1 MTAPDGGALAAPHG
15 DVTASGRMADLRA
28 RAEGLFPGG
37 VNSPVRGFRSVERAP
52 LVLDAG
58 AGPRVRDADG
68 RWYLDYIGSWG
79 PAILGHAHPVVI
91 EAVRAAALDGFALGA
106 TGPREVELGE
116 LVRAAMPS
124 LERMRFTSSG
134 TEAAMSAIRLARGAT
149 GRDLV
154 MKFSGGYHG
163 HSDGLLVEAGS
174 GVATLAIPGSAGVP
188 APTAAATIVVP
199 YNDPDADAAAFAAHP
214 GRIAAVIV
222 EPVAANAGV
231 LPPAAGFLERLREIT
246 AADGALLI
254 FDEVITGFR
263 VGPGGAQ
270 GRYGVTPD
278 LTVLGKIVGGG
289 MPVGAYGGRA
299 DLMALIAPSGPV
311 YQAGT
316 LSGHPLAMAAGA
328 ATLRLLTPD
337 RYDALEAT
345 GARLEAGLRTAAAA
359 SGTPVGITRV
369 GSLLTVFF
377 RDGAPA
383 TAEEAFTSDR
393 AAYARFF
400 GAMLD
405 AGVLLAPSQ
414 FEAWFVS
421 LAHGEA
427 ELDETLAAAAAAFAA
442 VEAGG

>member
-1 MTAPDGGALAAPHG
+1 MTASED
-15 DVTASGRMADLRA
+15 RQADLRA

-37 VNSPVRGFRSVERAP
+37 VNSPVRAFRSVGRP
-52 LVLDAG
+52 PIVLDAG
-58 AGPRVRDADG
+58 AGARVRDADG
-68 RWYLDYIGSWG
+68 RWYVDWIGSWG
-79 PAILGHAHPVVI
+79 PALLGHARPEVV

-106 TGPREVELGE
+106 TSPREIELGE

-124 LERMRFTSSG
+124 MERMRFTSSG
-134 TEAAMSAIRLARGAT
+134 TEAAMSAVRLARGAT

-154 MKFSGGYHG
+154 VKLAGGYHG

-188 APTAAATIVVP
+188 AATASATIVVA
-199 YNDPDADAAAFAAHP
+199 YNDADAVEAAFAAHP
-214 GRIAAVIV
+214 GRIAGVIV

-231 LPPAAGFLERLREIT
+231 IPPADGYLARLRELT
-246 AADGALLI
+246 AANGAVLI

-263 VGPGGAQ
+263 VAHGGAQ
-270 GRYGVTPD
+270 ARYGVTPD

-289 MPVGAYGGRA
+289 MPVGAYGGRR
-299 DLMALIAPSGPV
+299 DLMELVAPLGPV

-328 ATLRLLTPD
+328 ATLPLLTPEV
-337 RYDALEAT
+337 YAGLEST
-345 GARLEAGLRTAAAA
+345 GAALEAGLAEAAAGA
-359 SGTPVGITRV
+359 GVTVGITRV

-377 RDGAPA
+377 RDGVPTNAA
-383 TAEEAFTSDR
+383 EAFESDR

-405 AGVLLAPSQ
+405 AGILLAPSQ
-414 FEAWFVS
+414 FEAWFLS
-421 LAHGEA
+421 TAHGPA
-427 ELDETLAAAAAAFAA
+427 ELALTLAAAHGAFAA
-442 VEAGG
+442 AVAGR

>member
-1 MTAPDGGALAAPHG
+1 
-15 DVTASGRMADLRA
+15 VTASASRQANLRA

-37 VNSPVRGFRSVERAP
+37 VNSPVRAFRAVGRPP

-58 AGPRVRDADG
+58 AGARVRDADG
-68 RWYLDYIGSWG
+68 RWYVDWIGSWG
-79 PAILGHAHPVVI
+79 PALLGHARPEVVD
-91 EAVRAAALDGFALGA
+91 AVRAAALDGFALG
-106 TGPREVELGE
+106 TTSPREIELGE

-124 LERMRFTSSG
+124 MERMRFTSSG
-134 TEAAMSAIRLARGAT
+134 TEAAMSAVRLARGAT

-154 MKFSGGYHG
+154 IKLAGGYHG

-188 APTAAATIVVP
+188 AATASATIVVA
-199 YNDPDADAAAFAAHP
+199 YNDADAVEAAFAAHP
-214 GRIAAVIV
+214 GRIAGVIV

-231 LPPAAGFLERLREIT
+231 IPPADGCLARLRELT
-246 AADGALLI
+246 AANGAVLI

-263 VGPGGAQ
+263 VAHGGAQ
-270 GRYGVTPD
+270 ARYGVTPD

-289 MPVGAYGGRA
+289 MPVGAYGGRR
-299 DLMALIAPSGPV
+299 DLMELVAPLGPV

-328 ATLRLLTPD
+328 ATLPLLTPEV
-337 RYDALEAT
+337 YAGLEST
-345 GARLEAGLRTAAAA
+345 GAALEAGLAEAAAGA
-359 SGTPVGITRV
+359 GVTVGITRV

-377 RDGAPA
+377 RDGVPTNAA
-383 TAEEAFTSDR
+383 EAFESDR

-405 AGVLLAPSQ
+405 AGILLAPSQ
-414 FEAWFVS
+414 FEAWFLS
-421 LAHGEA
+421 TAHGTA
-427 ELDETLAAAAAAFAA
+427 ELDLTLAAARGAFAA
-442 VEAGG
+442 AAAGR

>member
-1 MTAPDGGALAAPHG
+1 MIAA
-15 DVTASGRMADLRA
+15 AAGRMADLRV

-37 VNSPVRGFRSVERAP
+37 VNSPVRAFRSVGRP
-52 LVLDAG
+52 SLVFDAG

-79 PAILGHAHPVVI
+79 PAILGHAHPAVVA
-91 EAVRAAALDGFALGA
+91 AVREAALDGFALGA

-124 LERMRFTSSG
+124 MERMRFTSSG
-134 TEAAMSAIRLARGAT
+134 TEAAMSAVRLARGAT

-154 MKFSGGYHG
+154 VKFSGGYHG

-188 APTAAATIVVP
+188 AATASATVVVP
-199 YNDPDADAAAFAAHP
+199 YNDPDAVAAVFAAHR
-214 GRIAAVIV
+214 GHVAAVIV

-231 LPPAAGFLERLREIT
+231 IPPAPGFLERLRDLS
-246 AADGALLI
+246 AAAGALLI

-270 GRYGVTPD
+270 ERYGVRPD

-299 DLMALIAPSGPV
+299 DLLGLVAPAGPV

-337 RYDALEAT
+337 RYEALEAV
-345 GARLEAGLRTAAAA
+345 GARLEAGLRDAAAA
-359 SGTPVGITRV
+359 AGTPAGITRV

-383 TAEEAFTSDR
+383 TAEEAFTADR
-393 AAYARFF
+393 AAYGRFF

-421 LAHGEA
+421 LAHGDA
-427 ELDETLAAAAAAFAA
+427 EIAETLAAATGAFAA
-442 VEAGG
+442 VEAGR

>member
-1 MTAPDGGALAAPHG
+1 MSPSGTGTVKTGTAP
-15 DVTASGRMADLRA
+15 GRMTDLRA

-37 VNSPVRGFRSVERAP
+37 VNSPVRAFRAVGRPP
-52 LVLDAG
+52 LVLEAG

-79 PAILGHAHPVVI
+79 PAILGHAHPALV
-91 EAVRAAALDGFALGA
+91 EAVREAALDGFALGT

-116 LVRAAMPS
+116 LVRAAMPGM
-124 LERMRFTSSG
+124 ERMRFTSSG
-134 TEAAMSAIRLARGAT
+134 TEAAMSAIRLARAAA

-154 MKFSGGYHG
+154 LKLSGGYHG
-163 HSDGLLVEAGS
+163 HSDGLLVEVGS

-188 APTAAATIVVP
+188 AAAAAATIVVP
-199 YNDPDADAAAFAAHP
+199 YNDLDAVAEAFAVHA
-214 GRIAAVIV
+214 GWIAAVIV

-231 LPPAAGFLERLREIT
+231 LPPAPGYLEGLRQIT
-246 AADGALLI
+246 TADGALLI

-270 GRYGVTPD
+270 ARYGVRPD

-299 DLMALIAPSGPV
+299 DLMEMVAPSGPV

-328 ATLRLLTPD
+328 AALRLLTPD
-337 RYDALEAT
+337 RYDVLEAS
-345 GARLEAGLRTAAAA
+345 GARLEAGLRAAAA
-359 SGTPVGITRV
+359 AAGTPVGITRV

-393 AAYARFF
+393 AAYGRFF

-421 LAHGEA
+421 LAHGDA
-427 ELDETLAAAAAAFAA
+427 ELDQTLAAATAAFAA
-442 VEAGG
+442 VEAGR

>member
-1 MTAPDGGALAAPHG
+1 MTAPDASRMAAP
-15 DVTASGRMADLRA
+15 DASRMADLRA
-28 RAEGLFPGG
+28 RGEGLFPGG
-37 VNSPVRGFRSVERAP
+37 VNSPVRAFRSVGRAP

-79 PAILGHAHPVVI
+79 PAILGHAHPTVI

-116 LVRAAMPS
+116 LIRAAMPS

-154 MKFSGGYHG
+154 VKFSGGYHG

-188 APTAAATIVVP
+188 AATAAATIVVP
-199 YNDPDADAAAFAAHP
+199 YNDPDAVATAFAAHP
-214 GRIAAVIV
+214 GQIAAVIV

-231 LPPAAGFLERLREIT
+231 LPPAPGFLARLREIT
-246 AADGALLI
+246 AGDGALLV

-270 GRYGVTPD
+270 ERYAIRPD

-299 DLMALIAPSGPV
+299 DLMALVAPAGPV

-328 ATLRLLTPD
+328 ATLRLLGPAS
-337 RYDALEAT
+337 YDALEAF
-345 GARLEAGLRTAAAA
+345 GARLEAGLRAAAA
-359 SGTPVGITRV
+359 AAGTPVGITRV
-369 GSLLTVFF
+369 GSLLTVFL
-377 RDGAPA
+377 RDGAPT
-383 TAEEAFTSDR
+383 TAEEAFTADR

-414 FEAWFVS
+414 FEAWFIS

-427 ELDETLAAAAAAFAA
+427 ELDETLRAAALAFAA
-442 VEAGG
+442 VEAGR